1 MIGSFW
7 SWHGTAIIGCCFPL
21 LAILI
26 FLFGIHWDSPVFL
39 VNKNQH
45 HAVESLKYFREGSDL
60 SKIMNEFKC
69 LKETNQ
75 TKDNEFT
82 KQSWFT
88 YFAKEDT
95 LRPFMIVMALLGL
108 LPLSGVMSV
117 TFFAME
123 LFKGLGFAHSTLPVA
138 VASGTLRAF
147 GSFVSGIIVVFKGRR
162 YVLMLSCIGSIVFIE
177 IATIAILL
185 KEYVQ
190 GDLVIQICDWILII
204 AIPAYMLF
212 LGVGMIPVPW
222 ILLGEWFVAETRSL
236 VGGIGNVQLYIHFL
250 HTTRWRLLTF
260 AQKANFYFL
269 IS

>member
-1 MIGSFW
+1 
-7 SWHGTAIIGCCFPL
+7 
-21 LAILI
+21 
-26 FLFGIHWDSPVFL
+26 
-39 VNKNQH
+39 
-45 HAVESLKYFREGSDL
+45 
-60 SKIMNEFKC
+60 
-69 LKETNQ
+69 
-75 TKDNEFT
+75 
-82 KQSWFT
+82 
-88 YFAKEDT
+88 
-95 LRPFMIVMALLGL
+95 
-108 LPLSGVMSV
+108 
-117 TFFAME
+117 
-123 LFKGLGFAHSTLPVA
+123 
-138 VASGTLRAF
+138 
-147 GSFVSGIIVVFKGRR
+147 
-162 YVLMLSCIGSIVFIE
+162 MLSCIGSIVFIE

-250 HTTRWRLLTF
+250 YTRWRLITF